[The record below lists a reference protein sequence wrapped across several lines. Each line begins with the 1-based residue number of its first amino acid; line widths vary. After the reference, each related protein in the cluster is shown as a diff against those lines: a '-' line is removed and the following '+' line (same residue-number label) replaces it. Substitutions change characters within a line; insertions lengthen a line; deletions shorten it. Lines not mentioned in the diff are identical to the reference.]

1 MGKPSL
7 GLQCPTAEGQHEEV
21 QEEPDRSVRKD
32 SLLVIL
38 KNRDTALTALEE
50 QELTERDAQGKVTR
64 VELQPGKF
72 LVKCLETGRR
82 MSVCNAA
89 RYHVSVCVPSYI
101 RYVQGYI

>member
-38 KNRDTALTALEE
+38 KNRDIALTALEE

-64 VELQPGKF
+64 VEL
-72 LVKCLETGRR
+72 
-82 MSVCNAA
+82 AA
-89 RYHVSVCVPSYI
+89 REVSCQVLGDRQKNVCL
-101 RYVQGYI
+101 